1 MLTKHLKRLWRK
13 IIAILQNFSDHRKT
27 KRFEVTVPAQIT
39 SFEFSELVRVH
50 DLSREGCRI
59 SSEGSLPLDKIVH
72 LELYIPK
79 LIHNNRKSKGLMK
92 CGMISGRIAY
102 CSQWQLGGIKQ
113 YGIQFFINPTEFHGI
128 PKIIRKIQHNT
139 NRYRPPMRWVA

>member
-1 MLTKHLKRLWRK
+1 M
-13 IIAILQNFSDHRKT
+13 AILQNFDENRKT
-27 KRFEVTVPAQIT
+27 KRFDVAVPAQVT

-50 DLSREGCRI
+50 DLSRGGCRI
-59 SSEGSLPLDKIVH
+59 SSEGSLSLDKIVH

-92 CGMISGRIAY
+92 CGMISGKIAY

-113 YGIQFFINPTEFHGI
+113 YGIQFLNSPIESHGI
-128 PKIIRKIQHNT
+128 PKIIREIQRNT
-139 NRYRPPMRWVA
+139 ERYRPAMRWVA

>member
-1 MLTKHLKRLWRK
+1 MS
-13 IIAILQNFSDHRKT
+13 ILQNFDENRKT
-27 KRFEVTVPAQIT
+27 KRFEVAVPAQVT

-50 DLSREGCRI
+50 DLSRGGCRI
-59 SSEGSLPLDKIVH
+59 SSEGSLSLDKIVH

-92 CGMISGRIAY
+92 CGMISGKIAY

-113 YGIQFFINPTEFHGI
+113 YGIQFLSSPIESHGI
-128 PKIIRKIQHNT
+128 PKIIREIQQNT
-139 NRYRPPMRWVA
+139 ERYSPAMRWVA

>member
-1 MLTKHLKRLWRK
+1 M
-13 IIAILQNFSDHRKT
+13 AILQNFNENRKT
-27 KRFEVTVPAQIT
+27 KRFDVAVPAQVT

-50 DLSREGCRI
+50 DLSRGGCRI
-59 SSEGSLPLDKIVH
+59 SSEGSLSLDKIVH

-92 CGMISGRIAY
+92 CGMISGKITY

-113 YGIQFFINPTEFHGI
+113 YGIQFLSSPIESHGI
-128 PKIIRKIQHNT
+128 PKIIREIQRNT
-139 NRYRPPMRWVA
+139 ERYRPAMRWVA

>member
-1 MLTKHLKRLWRK
+1 M
-13 IIAILQNFSDHRKT
+13 AILKNFDESRKT
-27 KRFEVTVPAQIT
+27 KRFDVVVPALVT

-50 DLSREGCRI
+50 DLSRGGCRI
-59 SSEGSLPLDKIVH
+59 SSEGSLSLDKIVH

-92 CGMISGRIAY
+92 CGMISGKIVY

-113 YGIQFFINPTEFHGI
+113 YGIQFLSSPIESHGI
-128 PKIIRKIQHNT
+128 PKIIREIQQNT
-139 NRYRPPMRWVA
+139 ERYSPAMRWVA

>member
-1 MLTKHLKRLWRK
+1 M
-13 IIAILQNFSDHRKT
+13 AILQNFDENRKT
-27 KRFEVTVPAQIT
+27 KRFDVAVPAQVT

-50 DLSREGCRI
+50 DLSRGGCRI
-59 SSEGSLPLDKIVH
+59 SSEGSLSLDKIVH

-92 CGMISGRIAY
+92 CGMISGKIVY

-113 YGIQFFINPTEFHGI
+113 YGIQFLSSPIESHGI
-128 PKIIRKIQHNT
+128 PKIIYEIQRNT
-139 NRYRPPMRWVA
+139 ERYRPAMRWVA

>member
-1 MLTKHLKRLWRK
+1 M
-13 IIAILQNFSDHRKT
+13 AILQNLNENRRT
-27 KRFEVTVPAQIT
+27 KRFDVAVPAQVT

-50 DLSREGCRI
+50 DLSRGGCCI
-59 SSEGSLPLDKIVH
+59 SSEGSLSLDKIVH

-92 CGMISGRIAY
+92 CGMISGKIAY

-113 YGIQFFINPTEFHGI
+113 YGIQFLSSPIESHGI
-128 PKIIRKIQHNT
+128 PKIIREIQQNT
-139 NRYRPPMRWVA
+139 ERYRPAMRWVA

>member
-1 MLTKHLKRLWRK
+1 M
-13 IIAILQNFSDHRKT
+13 AILQNFDENRKT
-27 KRFEVTVPAQIT
+27 KRFDVAVPAQVT

-50 DLSREGCRI
+50 DLSRGGCRI
-59 SSEGSLPLDKIVH
+59 SSEGSLSLDKIVH

-92 CGMISGRIAY
+92 CGMISGKIAY

-113 YGIQFFINPTEFHGI
+113 YGIQFLSSPIESHGI
-128 PKIIRKIQHNT
+128 PKIISEIQRNT
-139 NRYRPPMRWVA
+139 ERYRPVMRWVA

>member
-1 MLTKHLKRLWRK
+1 M
-13 IIAILQNFSDHRKT
+13 AILKNFDENRKT
-27 KRFEVTVPAQIT
+27 KRFDVVVPALVT

-50 DLSREGCRI
+50 DLSRGGCRI
-59 SSEGSLPLDKIVH
+59 SSEGSLSLDKIVH

-92 CGMISGRIAY
+92 CGMISGKIVY

-113 YGIQFFINPTEFHGI
+113 YGIQFLSSPIESHGI
-128 PKIIRKIQHNT
+128 PKIIREIQQNT
-139 NRYRPPMRWVA
+139 ERYSPAMRWVA

>member
-1 MLTKHLKRLWRK
+1 M
-13 IIAILQNFSDHRKT
+13 AILQTFEENRKT
-27 KRFEVTVPAQIT
+27 KRFDVAVPAQVT

-50 DLSREGCRI
+50 DLSRGGCRI
-59 SSEGSLPLDKIVH
+59 SSEGSLSLDKIVH

-92 CGMISGRIAY
+92 CGMISGKIAY

-113 YGIQFFINPTEFHGI
+113 YGIQFLSSPIESHGI
-128 PKIIRKIQHNT
+128 PKIIREIQRNT
-139 NRYRPPMRWVA
+139 ERYRPAMRWVA

>member
-1 MLTKHLKRLWRK
+1 M
-13 IIAILQNFSDHRKT
+13 AILQNFDENRKT
-27 KRFEVTVPAQIT
+27 KRFDVTIPAQVT

-50 DLSREGCRI
+50 DLSRGGCRI
-59 SSEGSLPLDKIVH
+59 SSEGSLPRDKIVH

-92 CGMISGRIAY
+92 CGMISGKIAY

-113 YGIQFFINPTEFHGI
+113 YGIQFLSSPIESHGI
-128 PKIIRKIQHNT
+128 PKIIREIQQN
-139 NRYRPPMRWVA
+139 NERYRPAMRWVA

>member
-1 MLTKHLKRLWRK
+1 M
-13 IIAILQNFSDHRKT
+13 AILQNFDENRKT
-27 KRFEVTVPAQIT
+27 KRFDVAVPAQVT

-50 DLSREGCRI
+50 DLSRGGCRI
-59 SSEGSLPLDKIVH
+59 SSEGSLSLDKIVH

-92 CGMISGRIAY
+92 CGMISGKIAY

-113 YGIQFFINPTEFHGI
+113 YGIKFLSSPIESHGI
-128 PKIIRKIQHNT
+128 PKIIREIQRNT
-139 NRYRPPMRWVA
+139 ERYRPVMRWVA

>member
-1 MLTKHLKRLWRK
+1 M
-13 IIAILQNFSDHRKT
+13 AILQNFDENRKT
-27 KRFEVTVPAQIT
+27 KRFDVAVPAQVT

-50 DLSREGCRI
+50 DLSRGGCRI
-59 SSEGSLPLDKIVH
+59 SSEGSLSLDKIVH

-92 CGMISGRIAY
+92 CGMISGKIAY

-113 YGIQFFINPTEFHGI
+113 YGIRFLSSPIESHGI
-128 PKIIRKIQHNT
+128 PKIIREIQRNT
-139 NRYRPPMRWVA
+139 ERYRPVMRWVA

>member
-1 MLTKHLKRLWRK
+1 M
-13 IIAILQNFSDHRKT
+13 AILQKFDENRKT
-27 KRFEVTVPAQIT
+27 KRFDVAVPAQVT

-50 DLSREGCRI
+50 DLSRGGCRI
-59 SSEGSLPLDKIVH
+59 SSEGSLSLDKIVH

-92 CGMISGRIAY
+92 CGMISGKIVY

-113 YGIQFFINPTEFHGI
+113 YGIQFLSSPIESHGI
-128 PKIIRKIQHNT
+128 PKIIREILRNT
-139 NRYRPPMRWVA
+139 ERYRPAMRWVA

>member
-1 MLTKHLKRLWRK
+1 MSILK
-13 IIAILQNFSDHRKT
+13 NFDENRKT
-27 KRFEVTVPAQIT
+27 KRFDVAVPALVT

-50 DLSREGCRI
+50 DLSRGGCRI
-59 SSEGSLPLDKIVH
+59 SSEGSLSLDKIVH

-92 CGMISGRIAY
+92 CGMISGKIAY

-113 YGIQFFINPTEFHGI
+113 YGIQFLSSPIESHGI
-128 PKIIRKIQHNT
+128 PKIIREIQQNT
-139 NRYRPPMRWVA
+139 ERYSPAMRWVA

>member
-1 MLTKHLKRLWRK
+1 M
-13 IIAILQNFSDHRKT
+13 AILQNFDENRKN
-27 KRFEVTVPAQIT
+27 KRFDVAVPAQVT

-50 DLSREGCRI
+50 DLSRGGCRI
-59 SSEGSLPLDKIVH
+59 SSEGSLSLDKIVH

-92 CGMISGRIAY
+92 CGMISGKIAY

-113 YGIQFFINPTEFHGI
+113 YGIQFLSSPIESHGI
-128 PKIIRKIQHNT
+128 PKIIREIQRNT
-139 NRYRPPMRWVA
+139 ERYRPAMRWVA

>member
-1 MLTKHLKRLWRK
+1 M
-13 IIAILQNFSDHRKT
+13 AILQNFDENRKT
-27 KRFEVTVPAQIT
+27 KRFDVAVPAQVT

-50 DLSREGCRI
+50 DLSRGGCRI
-59 SSEGSLPLDKIVH
+59 SSEGSLSLDKIVH

-92 CGMISGRIAY
+92 CGMISGKIAY

-113 YGIQFFINPTEFHGI
+113 YGIQFLSNPIESHGI
-128 PKIIRKIQHNT
+128 PKIIREIQRNT
-139 NRYRPPMRWVA
+139 ERYRPAMRWVA

>member
-1 MLTKHLKRLWRK
+1 M
-13 IIAILQNFSDHRKT
+13 AILQNVNENRKT
-27 KRFEVTVPAQIT
+27 KRFDVAIPAQVT

-50 DLSREGCRI
+50 DLSRGGCRI
-59 SSEGSLPLDKIVH
+59 SSEGSLSLDKIVH

-92 CGMISGRIAY
+92 CGMISGKIAY

-113 YGIQFFINPTEFHGI
+113 YGIQFLSSPIESHGI
-128 PKIIRKIQHNT
+128 PKIIREIQRNT
-139 NRYRPPMRWVA
+139 ERYRPVMRWVA

>member
-1 MLTKHLKRLWRK
+1 M
-13 IIAILQNFSDHRKT
+13 AILQNFNENRKT
-27 KRFEVTVPAQIT
+27 KRFDVAVPAQVT

-50 DLSREGCRI
+50 DLSRGGCRI
-59 SSEGSLPLDKIVH
+59 SSEGALTLDKIVH

-92 CGMISGRIAY
+92 CGVISGKIAY

-113 YGIQFFINPTEFHGI
+113 YGIQFLSSPIESHGI
-128 PKIIRKIQHNT
+128 PKIIQEIQRNT
-139 NRYRPPMRWVA
+139 ERYRPAMRWVA

>member
-1 MLTKHLKRLWRK
+1 M
-13 IIAILQNFSDHRKT
+13 AILQNFDENRKT
-27 KRFEVTVPAQIT
+27 KRYDVAVPAQVT

-50 DLSREGCRI
+50 DLSRGGCRI
-59 SSEGSLPLDKIVH
+59 SSEGSLSLDKIVH

-92 CGMISGRIAY
+92 CGMISGKIAY

-113 YGIQFFINPTEFHGI
+113 YGIQFLSNPIESHGI
-128 PKIIRKIQHNT
+128 PKIIREIQRNT
-139 NRYRPPMRWVA
+139 ERYRPAMRWVA

>member
-1 MLTKHLKRLWRK
+1 MVILK
-13 IIAILQNFSDHRKT
+13 NFDENRKT
-27 KRFEVTVPAQIT
+27 KRFDVAVPALVT

-50 DLSREGCRI
+50 DLSRGGCRI
-59 SSEGSLPLDKIVH
+59 SSEGSLSLDKIVH

-92 CGMISGRIAY
+92 CGMISGKIVY

-113 YGIQFFINPTEFHGI
+113 YGIQFLSSPIESHGI
-128 PKIIRKIQHNT
+128 PKIIREIQQNT
-139 NRYRPPMRWVA
+139 DRYRPAMRWVA

>member
-1 MLTKHLKRLWRK
+1 M
-13 IIAILQNFSDHRKT
+13 AILQNFDENRKT
-27 KRFEVTVPAQIT
+27 KRFDVAVPTQVT

-50 DLSREGCRI
+50 DLSRGGCRI

-92 CGMISGRIAY
+92 CGMISGKIAY

-113 YGIQFFINPTEFHGI
+113 YGIQFLSSPIESHGI
-128 PKIIRKIQHNT
+128 PKIIREIQQNT
-139 NRYRPPMRWVA
+139 ERYRPAMRWVA

>member
-1 MLTKHLKRLWRK
+1 M
-13 IIAILQNFSDHRKT
+13 AILQKFNENRRT
-27 KRFEVTVPAQIT
+27 KRFDVAVPAQVT

-50 DLSREGCRI
+50 DLSRGGCRI
-59 SSEGSLPLDKIVH
+59 SSQESLPLDKIVH

-92 CGMISGRIAY
+92 CGMISGKITY

-113 YGIQFFINPTEFHGI
+113 YGIQFLSSPIESHGI
-128 PKIIRKIQHNT
+128 PKIIREIQHNT
-139 NRYRPPMRWVA
+139 DRYRPTMRWVA

>member
-1 MLTKHLKRLWRK
+1 M
-13 IIAILQNFSDHRKT
+13 AILQKFNENRRT
-27 KRFEVTVPAQIT
+27 KRFDVAVPAQVT

-50 DLSREGCRI
+50 DLSRGGCRI

-92 CGMISGRIAY
+92 CGMISGKIAY

-113 YGIQFFINPTEFHGI
+113 YGIQFLSSPIESHGI
-128 PKIIRKIQHNT
+128 PKIIREIQQNT
-139 NRYRPPMRWVA
+139 DRYRPAMGWVA